1 MSSVRRSQRASRTG
15 WAWFL
20 VLAVSWS
27 VLPVTNAADPPR
39 RRAADPRDGW
49 YDIRDYGA
57 QPGHSPEQA
66 ARTHRVLQGLVDLL
80 ARPGHKYSRTIYIPG
95 ADEPWTIDRPVF
107 LDQSQITIQGDG
119 PSSIV
124 QMAPDRDDSCFFV
137 GISRT
142 PRDKVFTPDHW
153 IDLFGKLDASAAPRP
168 GVRWGLRTR
177 GDSHIAQGA
186 GPFCYGTG
194 DYWAETRQLTVEFA
208 LDFSVTP
215 YHDFAFFGV
224 SGRGQPQPWMLFG
237 AAGEFV
243 VAYRTRDG
251 SITGGTVRMFRFKPP
266 AGRGVHRIAFQIDL
280 TTARVSAFVDAV
292 EVATTGDNGGT
303 DFQAASNLKFSAN
316 QNMPFKINAAGT
328 GANSFSSDYFEYDH
342 KFARDLWLY
351 GLRVSKTIRYA
362 TAGVGRR
369 WRRRDGTPIDDA
381 HTFFEADAETVALLP
396 LQDPPKSGAAS
407 RLVSVKAGPAGG
419 GRNSSA
425 LFLSP
430 EHGTPY
436 SAQGP
441 HHFRD
446 VTVKA
451 TPGFY
456 GDAVTLGFALDF
468 SAERSQFHGGAH
480 GIGSWNWGANYVTR
494 LRDCQ
499 FTATDASIYNHYG
512 QMELTACRFH
522 SHGRATIWADLGII
536 RAHNLWCAYGG
547 KPEFIVKLT
556 NGGAFLANHFE
567 VDIEGGDYPSIAG
580 FYAESSNQGGS
591 VEGGRLD
598 LKDIAFGTIGP
609 KSPLVLLHQTN
620 PFDPPSAFRLEGL
633 ILVGGSYPALVQ
645 TDGRVWNGE
654 IQTEVQPTYPPV
666 LHTNSEAG
674 GIVSRHRR
682 FIGPPRET
690 TWTRG
695 AHRLDVTMPADAQ
708 FTLWRCVATGSYGTA
723 KPPRWQGFDPVD
735 AGENGLAA
743 YLTGHSYWSAGV
755 RTHHGAF
762 TNQAHAA
769 VLNQLF
775 VGTEAPAPKGLYIG
789 LSTVPAQRDGGV
801 IEPQGQGYAR
811 AAIPREA
818 WSASKDGTSANI
830 QAVTFPKAEADWAD
844 VHAVFLADAA
854 KGGRVVA
861 AIDVAPLTVK
871 AGVAVSF
878 TPGQLAVAQASGPRG
893 ISLDLADAFNG
904 FWLHG
909 QALKPLTVHIALS
922 TGPANLSSGPKEPA
936 SAGYA
941 RLAVPSTSWSKAL
954 DYGRISDLGIVT
966 NSQALRF
973 TRPTGPWGTVRSV
986 YLMDLPQGG
995 RVLAAAALTIPRSPL
1010 PDDPAPEF
1018 APGALWIS
1026 TD

>member
-1 MSSVRRSQRASRTG
+1 MNPVRRSPRAG
-15 WAWFL
+15 WALIL
-20 VLAVSWS
+20 VLAASWS
-27 VLPVTNAADPPR
+27 FILVANAADPPR
-39 RRAADPRDGW
+39 RRVADPRDGW

-57 QPGHSPEQA
+57 RPGHTPEQA

-80 ARPGHKYSRTIYIPG
+80 ARPDHKYSRTIYVPG
-95 ADEPWTIDRPVF
+95 AAEPWTIDRPVF

-119 PSSIV
+119 PNSII
-124 QMAPDRDDSCFFV
+124 QMASDRDDCCFFA

-142 PRDKVFTPDHW
+142 PRDKAFTPDHW
-153 IDLFGKLDASAAPRP
+153 VDLFGKLDASAAPRP

-215 YHDFAFFGV
+215 YHDFPFFGA
-224 SGRGQPQPWMLFG
+224 SRLGQPHPWMLFG

-251 SITGGTVRMFRFKPP
+251 SITGGTVRQFRFKPP
-266 AGRGVHRIAFQIDL
+266 VGRGVHRIAFQIDL
-280 TTARVSAFVDAV
+280 TTARVSAFVDGVQV
-292 EVATTGDNGGT
+292 ETTGDNGGP
-303 DFQAASNLKFSAN
+303 DFQAGSRLRFTAN
-316 QNMPFKINAAGT
+316 QNTPFKINASGA
-328 GANSFSSDYFEYDH
+328 GANSFSSDCYDYDR

-351 GLRVSKTIRYA
+351 GLRVSKTIRYE
-362 TAGVGRR
+362 TPGVGRT
-369 WRRRDGTPIDDA
+369 WRRRDNAPIDDA
-381 HTFFEADAETVALLP
+381 RTFFEADADTVALLP

-407 RLVSVKAGPAGG
+407 RLVSVKAGPEGG
-419 GRNSSA
+419 GRTSSA

-436 SAQGP
+436 SAQGA
-441 HHFRD
+441 HVFRD
-446 VTVKA
+446 VTVKG
-451 TPGFY
+451 TPGLY
-456 GDAVTLGFALDF
+456 GDAVTLGYELEFT
-468 SAERSQFHGGAH
+468 AERSQFHGGAH

-494 LRDCQ
+494 LRDCE
-499 FTATDASIYNHYG
+499 FTASDASIYNHYG
-512 QMELTACRFH
+512 QMDLTSCRFL
-522 SHGRATIWADLGII
+522 SHGRATIWVDLGLI
-536 RAHNLWCAYGG
+536 RARDLWCSYVG

-556 NGGAFLANHFE
+556 NGGAFLANHFF

-580 FYAESSNQGGS
+580 FYAESSGLAGS

-598 LKDIAFGTIGP
+598 LTDVAFGTIGP
-609 KSPLVLLHQTN
+609 KAPLVMLHQSN
-620 PFDPPSAFRLEGL
+620 PFDPPAAFALKGL

-654 IQTEVQPTYPPV
+654 IQTEVQPTFPPV

-695 AHRLDVTMPADAQ
+695 AHRLEVTMPADAQ
-708 FTLWRCVATGSYGTA
+708 FTLWRCVATGSHGTA

-743 YLTGHSYWSAGV
+743 YLTSHSYWSAGV
-755 RTHHGAF
+755 RTRHGAF

-769 VLNQLF
+769 VLNRLF
-775 VGTEAPAPKGLYIG
+775 AGADAPAPKGLYVG
-789 LSTVPAQRDGGV
+789 LSTLRAQCDGGV

-811 AAIPREA
+811 AAIPLEG
-818 WSASKDGTSANI
+818 WLASKGGASANV
-830 QAVTFPKAEADWAD
+830 QTVTFPKAKADWAD
-844 VHAVFLADAA
+844 VHAVFLADAEQ
-854 KGGRVVA
+854 GGRVVA

-871 AGVAVSF
+871 AGTAVSF
-878 TPGQLAVAQASGPRG
+878 GPGQLAVAQASQPRE
-893 ISLDLADAFNG
+893 IALDLADAFND
-904 FWLHG
+904 FWLRG
-909 QALKPLTVHIALS
+909 RPLQPLTLHVALS
-922 TGPANLSSGPKEPA
+922 TGPADLAREPEEPEG
-936 SAGYA
+936 AGYA
-941 RLAVPSTSWSKAL
+941 RLAVPSASWSKVPE
-954 DYGRISDLGIVT
+954 YGRISEFGVVT
-966 NSQALRF
+966 NSLALRF
-973 TRPTGPWGTVRSV
+973 PAPIGSWGTVRSV
-986 YLMDLPQGG
+986 YLMDAPQGG
-995 RVLAAAALTIPRSPL
+995 RVLAAAPLTILRSPVAGE
-1010 PDDPAPEF
+1010 PAPGF

-1026 TD
+1026 LD